1 MAANDFSNWDF
12 ANYHVQGEM
21 QAGQFV
27 SAETSLIA
35 AGTPSIDG
43 TSASNPTP
51 QQNGAGVVYP
61 IGLLENAGL
70 SQSKQLQKI
79 FEIGS
84 GRSYFIPGR
93 VIGSVSLGRTFYYGP
108 SLMRVMYAY
117 YTSTST
123 NVKIGTTEVG
133 NTIDLTDGTVAA
145 DPLARLLAQGGDA
158 MHRVKT
164 SPGEDYF
171 FVNLAS
177 DLFNQA
183 TGLAFYFKD
192 ANYNSVGA
200 FYLEHVYIQGH
211 QFSISSGSVLI
222 MEGVS
227 AQYDRIV
234 PIKLI
239 NEAAPAA
246 AEGA

>member
-1 MAANDFSNWDF
+1 MATTDFSNWDF
-12 ANYHVQGEM
+12 SNYHVQSELQG
-21 QAGQFV
+21 GQFV

-35 AGTPSIDG
+35 AGPPEIGG
-43 TSASNPTP
+43 TGPYSSQPVGTV
-51 QQNGAGVVYP
+51 GTVYP

-84 GRSYFIPGR
+84 SRSYFIPGR
-93 VIGSVSLGRTFYYGP
+93 VVGSVNLGRTFYYGP
-108 SLMRVMYAY
+108 SLLRVMYAY
-117 YTSTST
+117 YRNDSNSID
-123 NVKIGTTEVG
+123 IGTEDNG
-133 NTIDLTDGTVAA
+133 ATITLDDGSTAPS
-145 DPLARLLAQGGDA
+145 PLARLLDRGDTF
-158 MHRVKT
+158 HQLRQ
-164 SPGEDYF
+164 SPGEDHLF
-171 FVNLAS
+171 INLAS

-192 ANYNSVGA
+192 ANFNSVGA
-200 FYLEHVYIQGH
+200 FYLEQVYIQGH

-239 NEAAPAA
+239 NA
-246 AEGA
+246 

>member
-1 MAANDFSNWDF
+1 MATTDFSNWDF
-12 ANYHVQGEM
+12 SNYHVQQELKG
-21 QAGQFV
+21 GQFV

-35 AGTPSIDG
+35 AGPPELGG
-43 TSASNPTP
+43 TSAYSNSPVGSVG
-51 QQNGAGVVYP
+51 NVYP

-84 GRSYFIPGR
+84 SRSYFIPGR
-93 VIGSVSLGRTFYYGP
+93 VIGSVNLGRTFYYGP
-108 SLMRVMYAY
+108 SLLRVMYAY
-117 YTSTST
+117 YTSE
-123 NVKIGTTEVG
+123 NGDVQIGTEDASTEITLEDG
-133 NTIDLTDGTVAA
+133 STTIS
-145 DPLARLLAQGGDA
+145 PLARLLNRGSN
-158 MHRVKT
+158 MHSVKN

-171 FVNLAS
+171 YVNLAS
-177 DLFNQA
+177 DLFNQS

-192 ANYNSVGA
+192 ANFNSVGA

-211 QFSISSGSVLI
+211 QFSVSSGSVLI

-239 NEAAPAA
+239 NS
-246 AEGA
+246 

>member
-1 MAANDFSNWDF
+1 MSATDFSNWDF
-12 ANYHVQGEM
+12 SNYHVQQELQG
-21 QAGQFV
+21 GQFI

-35 AGTPSIDG
+35 AGTPSITGSSPYTENGSATAVATVG
-43 TSASNPTP
+43 T
-51 QQNGAGVVYP
+51 VYP

-70 SQSKQLQKI
+70 SQSKQIQKI

-84 GRSYFIPGR
+84 SRSYFVPGR
-93 VIGSVSLGRTFYYGP
+93 VVGSVSLGRTFYYGP
-108 SLMRVMYAY
+108 SLLKVMYAY
-117 YTSTST
+117 YQNSS
-123 NVKIGTTEVG
+123 NNIIIGDPSAAP
-133 NTIDLTDGTVAA
+133 TITLADGGSAPN
-145 DPLARLLAQGGDA
+145 PLAQLLPPGGTF
-158 MHRVKT
+158 HQLRQ

-192 ANYNSVGA
+192 ANFNSVGA
-200 FYLEHVYIQGH
+200 FYLENVYVQGH
-211 QFSISSGSVLI
+211 QFSVSSGSVLV

-234 PIKLI
+234 PIKLL
-239 NEAAPAA
+239 NS
-246 AEGA
+246 

>member
-1 MAANDFSNWDF
+1 MATTSFSNWDF
-12 ANYHVQGEM
+12 SNYHVQQELKG
-21 QAGQFV
+21 GQFV

-35 AGTPSIDG
+35 AGPPELGSVG
-43 TSASNPTP
+43 P
-51 QQNGAGVVYP
+51 QGAGSTANVGTVYP

-70 SQSKQLQKI
+70 SQSKQLQRV

-84 GRSYFIPGR
+84 SRSYFIPGR
-93 VIGSVSLGRTFYYGP
+93 VIGSISLGRIFYYGP
-108 SLMRVMYAY
+108 SLLRVMYAY
-117 YTSTST
+117 YQNSS
-123 NVKIGTTEVG
+123 NNINIGTAAQDSTV
-133 NTIDLTDGTVAA
+133 TLPDGGTAP
-145 DPLARLLAQGGDA
+145 DPLARLLNSGGSTFHA
-158 MHRVKT
+158 LRQ

-200 FYLEHVYIQGH
+200 FYLENLYVQGH
-211 QFSISSGSVLI
+211 QFSVSSGSVMV
-222 MEGVS
+222 MEGAS

-234 PIKLI
+234 PIKVI
-239 NEAAPAA
+239 V
-246 AEGA
+246 

>member
-1 MAANDFSNWDF
+1 MSATTDFSNWDF
-12 ANYHVQGEM
+12 SNYHVQQELQG
-21 QAGQFV
+21 GQFV

-35 AGTPSIDG
+35 AGPPEIGG
-43 TSASNPTP
+43 TGPYS
-51 QQNGAGVVYP
+51 QQPAESVGSVYP

-84 GRSYFIPGR
+84 SRSYFIPGR

-108 SLMRVMYAY
+108 SLLRVMYAY
-117 YTSTST
+117 YK
-123 NVKIGTTEVG
+123 NDNADVKIGTGAATD
-133 NTIDLTDGTVAA
+133 TITLEDGSAA
-145 DPLARLLAQGGDA
+145 ISPLARLLDRGDTF
-158 MHRVKT
+158 HNVRL

-171 FVNLAS
+171 YVNLAS
-177 DLFNQA
+177 DLFNQS

-192 ANYNSVGA
+192 ANFNSVGA

-234 PIKLI
+234 PIQLL
-239 NEAAPAA
+239 P
-246 AEGA
+246 GA